1 MALKQKEEYN
11 MKKLMSIIAILCMAA
26 MMLSLTA
33 CGEKKA
39 PAPAE
44 TTAAAVESTEA
55 VEETTEAPAET
66 VEETT
71 EAPAETVEETTEAPA
86 ETAAETEA
94 AAAADGLTPSITIEY
109 GDYDGIV
116 DLAKKAQNFEVEEGT
131 VVQISGILSTSG
143 SNPSV
148 MEQGESDKKGITMYL
163 DGDWEKAADGA
174 DIDVIGT
181 FVKGQFFME
190 LHVDPA
196 NITVK

>member
-1 MALKQKEEYN
+1 

-44 TTAAAVESTEA
+44 TTEAAVEATEA
-55 VEETTEAPAET
+55 AEETTEAPAET

-86 ETAAETEA
+86 ETVEETEA

>member
-1 MALKQKEEYN
+1 
-11 MKKLMSIIAILCMAA
+11 MKKIMSIIAILCMAA

>member
-1 MALKQKEEYN
+1 
-11 MKKLMSIIAILCMAA
+11 MKKIMSIIALACMAA
-26 MMLSLTA
+26 LVLTA
-33 CGEKKA
+33 CGQSKA

-44 TTAAAVESTEA
+44 TTAAAETVEETTAAAETAEETTAAETVEETEAATEA
-55 VEETTEAPAET
+55 VEETEAATEA
-66 VEETT
+66 VE
-71 EAPAETVEETTEAPA
+71 
-86 ETAAETEA
+86 ETEA
-94 AAAADGLTPSITIEY
+94 AAAAGDLTPSITIAY

-163 DGDWEKAADGA
+163 DGDWEKAADGT

-181 FVKGQFFME
+181 FVKGNFFME

>member
-1 MALKQKEEYN
+1 

-44 TTAAAVESTEA
+44 TTEAAAETTEA

-71 EAPAETVEETTEAPA
+71 EAPAETAEETEAVEETVEETEAA
-86 ETAAETEA
+86 EETVEETEA

-143 SNPSV
+143 SNPSI

-163 DGDWEKAADGA
+163 DGDWEKGADGA

>member
-1 MALKQKEEYN
+1 

-44 TTAAAVESTEA
+44 TTEAAAETTEA

-66 VEETT
+66 AEET
-71 EAPAETVEETTEAPA
+71 EAVEETVEETEAA
-86 ETAAETEA
+86 EETVEETEA

-143 SNPSV
+143 SNPSI

>member
-1 MALKQKEEYN
+1 
-11 MKKLMSIIAILCMAA
+11 MKKLISIIALLCMAA
-26 MMLSLTA
+26 LVLTA
-33 CGEKKA
+33 CGQSKA

-44 TTAAAVESTEA
+44 TTAAA
-55 VEETTEAPAET
+55 EETTAAAET

-71 EAPAETVEETTEAPA
+71 EAVPETVEETTEAAP
-86 ETAAETEA
+86 ETVEETVEETEA
-94 AAAADGLTPSITIEY
+94 AAAAAGDLTPSITIEY

-116 DLAKKAQNFEVEEGT
+116 DLAKKAQNFEVAEGT

-148 MEQGESDKKGITMYL
+148 MEQGESDKKGITMYI
-163 DGDWEKAADGA
+163 DGDWEKAADGT

>member
-11 MKKLMSIIAILCMAA
+11 MKKIMSIIAILCMAA